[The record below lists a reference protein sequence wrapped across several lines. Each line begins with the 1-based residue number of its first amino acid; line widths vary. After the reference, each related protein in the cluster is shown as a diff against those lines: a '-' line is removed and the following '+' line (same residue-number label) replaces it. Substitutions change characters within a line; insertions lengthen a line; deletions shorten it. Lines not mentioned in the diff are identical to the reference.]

1 MSDPNSRQSLAA
13 HLAAMFNSPPTTPAG
28 MTMSSS
34 ARFFGGRG
42 AGAGEPAKLDP
53 WAGSLTD
60 VKPWAG
66 DSEDLRRRDAVEAAR
81 KAVVKPTRGA
91 VLERAIQ
98 GIADHASG
106 RNDPAVRLAAIEVL
120 AVVAVGAIL
129 DCERAPDDPEDA
141 RESLDWRRACDDAYT
156 DGIVARKCGLGSA
169 DHGLR
174 LDTDRSR
181 ALASAYALGWSVA
194 DEAAAFED
202 GGEAARLLLKFG
214 DADSRDALREA
225 LDRLPCRSVTTTRT
239 A

>member
-1 MSDPNSRQSLAA
+1 MSDPVPRRTLIESLAA
-13 HLAAMFNSPPTTPAG
+13 AFNMPVGAPQVEPFDTTAVRLAARKAE
-28 MTMSSS
+28 
-34 ARFFGGRG
+34 ADRQRFF
-42 AGAGEPAKLDP
+42 
-53 WAGSLTD
+53 T
-60 VKPWAG
+60 G

-81 KAVVKPTRGA
+81 KAVAKPTRGA

-106 RNDPAVRLAAIEVL
+106 RSDPAVRLAAIEAL
-120 AVVAVGAIL
+120 AVVAIDAIL
-129 DCERAPDDPEDA
+129 GSERAPDDPEDA

-174 LDTDRSR
+174 LDTERSK

-202 GGEAARLLLKFG
+202 VGEAARLLLKFG

-225 LDRLPCRSVTTTRT
+225 LGRLPCATEKK

>member
-1 MSDPNSRQSLAA
+1 MSDPNSRRSVIDG
-13 HLAAMFNSPPTTPAG
+13 LAAMFNAAPGSAG

-42 AGAGEPAKLDP
+42 AGAGGSAKLDP

-60 VKPWAG
+60 VKPWTG
-66 DSEDLRRRDAVEAAR
+66 ESEDLRRRDAVEAAR
-81 KAVVKPTRGA
+81 NAVAKPTRA
-91 VLERAIQ
+91 ARLDSALRL
-98 GIADHASG
+98 IAFQSEG
-106 RNDPAVRLAAIEVL
+106 RDDPTARLAAIEVL
-120 AVVAVGAIL
+120 VETAL
-129 DCERAPDDPEDA
+129 DAFEGEDRTPDDPEDA

-202 GGEAARLLLKFG
+202 VGEAARLLLKFG
-214 DADSRDALREA
+214 DADSRDALRAA
-225 LDRLPCRSVTTTRT
+225 LSRLPCATEKKG
-239 A
+239 